1 MIHVVSVV
9 FCFFGAVAA
18 SSNGSRGE
26 SRRWSGVQQ
35 EIIVGKGFGTREVEE
50 DEVNVVVVEDVLS
63 LLARCLL
70 RSSIQSLLLRAD
82 IDLFAEVGSVARG

>member
-1 MIHVVSVV
+1 VSVV

-35 EIIVGKGFGTREVEE
+35 EIIVGKGFGTKEVEE
-50 DEVNVVVVEDVLS
+50 DEVNVVVVVVEDVLS

>member
-26 SRRWSGVQQ
+26 PRRWSGVQQ

-50 DEVNVVVVEDVLS
+50 DEVIVVVEDVLS